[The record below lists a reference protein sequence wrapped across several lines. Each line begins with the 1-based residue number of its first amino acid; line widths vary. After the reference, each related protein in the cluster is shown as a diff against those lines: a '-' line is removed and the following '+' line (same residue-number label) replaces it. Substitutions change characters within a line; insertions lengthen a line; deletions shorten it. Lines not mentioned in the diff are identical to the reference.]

1 MDTSLTNLIDT
12 DEMRTLVSNLVID
25 DTKKGVFRVD
35 RRVFVDRTIFELE
48 RKLIFD
54 HCWLYLGHVSEV
66 AQPGNFVTRRIAG
79 RALIFNRDRNGKLHA
94 FYNTCSHRGARLC
107 REKASKRGSFACPY
121 HGWLYNDEGKLIK
134 IPGDATYSEAVQTD
148 ASLNLT
154 EVARLAEYCGLVFVC
169 FDPLAPTLESYL
181 GQAAEVLEFITAQG
195 ENGMEICDGTQ
206 EYATPANW
214 KLLLE
219 NSADGYHAGPT
230 HSSYFDYIVARD
242 GDFLMNESKK
252 RNIETLV
259 GVPSLNVGM
268 RSLGNGHS
276 VIETEGPWGRPCARW
291 VPGWGEE
298 SKQEVEDI
306 GRRIVARF
314 GVERGRQ
321 VTHVDRNTLI
331 FPNLVVNDLMAITI
345 RTFYPLRP
353 DYMEVNAWALAPIG
367 ESKLSRDR
375 RLMNFCEFFGPAGF
389 ASPDDVEML
398 DLCQQGYANAD
409 VLRYNDLSKGMLSSK
424 KAADDEEQMR
434 EFWRQ
439 WHKMMNRSAAG

>member
-1 MDTSLTNLIDT
+1 
-12 DEMRTLVSNLVID
+12 
-25 DTKKGVFRVD
+25 
-35 RRVFVDRTIFELE
+35 
-48 RKLIFD
+48 
-54 HCWLYLGHVSEV
+54 
-66 AQPGNFVTRRIAG
+66 
-79 RALIFNRDRNGKLHA
+79 
-94 FYNTCSHRGARLC
+94 
-107 REKASKRGSFACPY
+107 
-121 HGWLYNDEGKLIK
+121 
-134 IPGDATYSEAVQTD
+134 
-148 ASLNLT
+148 
-154 EVARLAEYCGLVFVC
+154 
-169 FDPLAPTLESYL
+169 
-181 GQAAEVLEFITAQG
+181 
-195 ENGMEICDGTQ
+195 
-206 EYATPANW
+206 
-214 KLLLE
+214 
-219 NSADGYHAGPT
+219 
-230 HSSYFDYIVARD
+230 
-242 GDFLMNESKK
+242 MNESKK

-268 RSLGNGHS
+268 RALGNGHS

-314 GVERGRQ
+314 GAERGRQ

-345 RTFYPLRP
+345 RTFYPVRP

-409 VLRYNDLSKGMLSSK
+409 LLRYNDLSKGMLSPK

-439 WHKMMNRSAAG
+439 WHKMMNRGAAG

>member
-1 MDTSLTNLIDT
+1 MDTAVT
-12 DEMRTLVSNLVID
+12 DLLGDAELRAAVAGYVLD
-25 DTKKGVFRVD
+25 DTERGVFRVD
-35 RRVFVDRTIFELE
+35 RRAFTDQNIFELE
-48 RKLIFD
+48 RKLIFA

-66 AQPGNFVTRRIAG
+66 AAPGSFVTRRIAG
-79 RALIFNRDRNGKLHA
+79 RALILNRDRNNKVHA

-107 REKASKRGSFACPY
+107 REKAGNRGSFACPY
-121 HGWLYNDEGKLIK
+121 HGWLYDDQGKLIN
-134 IPGDATYSEAVQTD
+134 IPGRESYSKQVLSDAT
-148 ASLNLT
+148 LGLT
-154 EVARLAEYCGLVFVC
+154 EVAKVAEYCGFIFVC
-169 FDPLAPTLESYL
+169 FDPLAPSLETYL
-181 GQAAEVLEFITAQG
+181 AEAKEVLEFITAQG
-195 ENGMEICDGTQ
+195 EKGMEICSGTQ
-206 EYATPANW
+206 EYSTPANW

-230 HSSYFDYIVARD
+230 HSSYFDYIKARD
-242 GDFLMNESKK
+242 GDFLTNESTK

-268 RSLGNGHS
+268 RTLGNGHS

-298 SKQEVEDI
+298 SREEVEEI

-314 GVERGRQ
+314 GTERGRK

-331 FPNLVVNDLMAITI
+331 FPNLVVNDLMAITV

-367 ESKLSRDR
+367 EGKLARDR
-375 RLMNFCEFFGPAGF
+375 RLQNFCEFFGPAGF

-398 DLCQQGYANAD
+398 DLCQQGYVNHD
-409 VLRYNDLSKGMLSSK
+409 VLRWNDLSKGMPKEK

-434 EFWRQ
+434 EFWRK
-439 WHKMMNRSAAG
+439 WHQMMTGIAT